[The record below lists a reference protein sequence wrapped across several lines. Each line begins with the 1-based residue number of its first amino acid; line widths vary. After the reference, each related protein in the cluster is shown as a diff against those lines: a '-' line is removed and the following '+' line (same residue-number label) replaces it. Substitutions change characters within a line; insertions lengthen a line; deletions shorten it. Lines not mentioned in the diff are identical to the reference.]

1 MRVVCGEESPIPPR
15 HYSRNIPATFLATAL
30 SAVTTTLQ
38 RINEMPKSRYAN
50 VKRNPKAKKKDAD
63 ESWSAPAMWSD
74 DRYKVV
80 KSAFDAVDE
89 EEKKNFSR

>member
-1 MRVVCGEESPIPPR
+1 
-15 HYSRNIPATFLATAL
+15 
-30 SAVTTTLQ
+30 
-38 RINEMPKSRYAN
+38 MPKSRYAN
-50 VKRNPKAKKKDAD
+50 VKRNSKAKKKDAD

-89 EEKKNFSR
+89 VAKKNFSR